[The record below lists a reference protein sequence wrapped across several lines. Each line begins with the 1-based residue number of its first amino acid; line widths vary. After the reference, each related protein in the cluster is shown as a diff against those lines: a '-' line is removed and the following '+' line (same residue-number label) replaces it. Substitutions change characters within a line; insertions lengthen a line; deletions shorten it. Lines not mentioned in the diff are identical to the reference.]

1 MEGIVPDKAVICAQV
16 VRVQD
21 VRGSRVSLPLLW
33 HDAMAYTTR
42 GIIERHFN
50 LMPDKVFRTNLAALQ
65 ADETLL
71 NDLSGDFDFGG
82 HGHMVDATSQE
93 LRFLKLAEVVGARSS
108 AVQLISLFMVA
119 GVCHLQTAPA
129 ATVDALLAI
138 ACSPTPTTELTASNA
153 REMLAAATVVIPMP
167 AVMPEAVAACSDG
180 AYSLALEEHQ
190 QLREQLSAFSAYAQT
205 PLQPSRGGASLA
217 DATVSNTVQAA
228 RAILGFAYN
237 VAHRDGTPDLRV
249 FLDGEMNASYVAWA
263 GTTRLKKPLTI
274 SLEVSCVVRILEYLG
289 SGPVRLDEP
298 NRVELDKLKTA
309 LRRLAS
315 QLSGL
320 HRPITS
326 VPELEAAGRWAEFS
340 LVQERVGAE
349 AASVLRIAE
358 DDAARTP
365 QLARRVHDSL
375 LSCLVTLDCAPN
387 RPGCLRLLKM
397 ANYAGACD
405 CVDGTCVGNR
415 FVGTTMVLTHTKTS
429 RTRDAIRVDFNGTMT
444 GQLMEHHS
452 GWAHDMLFTGEG
464 EADFNVWLNTR
475 GLPFGS
481 DESFSA
487 YLPRVLAKLDLPH
500 LSYTTLRHAAIVA
513 AAEWAS
519 RDEMEGL
526 ARSIGTST
534 RKCAEVY
541 DYCHAERAAG
551 RFLHAWRGRPG
562 GSSQQEETQPTLT
575 PPAEFQTQT
584 TLPRNEQPRTGMLQ
598 RIMSRFIG
606 SNSDNLVELTRAPV
620 AVTQPALL
628 EDEPVYTTSAAFKPA
643 PLLALHAHA
652 PRTHLPITASS
663 PPLMLTMG
671 PSTAMVTAK
680 AAKPRKQ
687 ARVED
692 GIGFAEFIASRKRVN
707 TGGPGRNA
715 APVLRA
721 LTSEQAEEA
730 MTSGMSSMRTAYA
743 YAYGFETMSGNREWL
758 RRKIEEAASV

>member
-1 MEGIVPDKAVICAQV
+1 MICAQV

-21 VRGSRVSLPLLW
+21 VRGARVPVPLLW

-50 LMPDKVFRTNLAALQ
+50 LMPDKLFRTNLAALQ

-82 HGHMVDATSQE
+82 HGHLVDATSQE

-108 AVQLISLFMVA
+108 AVQLISVFMAA
-119 GVCHLQTAPA
+119 GICHLQTAPSYA
-129 ATVDALLAI
+129 VDSLLAI
-138 ACSPTPTTELTASNA
+138 ACAATPPAELTASNV
-153 REMLAAATVVIPMP
+153 RELLAAATIVIPMP
-167 AVMPEAVAACSDG
+167 ASLPEAVAACQDG
-180 AYSLALEEHQ
+180 AYSLALEEHP
-190 QLREQLSAFSAYAQT
+190 QLRDQLAAFTEWAQS
-205 PLQPSRGGASLA
+205 PLQPSRGGAAVA
-217 DATVSNTVQAA
+217 DATVGNTTQAA

-249 FLDGEMNASYVAWA
+249 LLDGEMIASYVAWA
-263 GTTRLKKPLTI
+263 GATRLKKPLSI
-274 SLEVSCVVRILEYLG
+274 SLEVSCVVRILEYIG

-298 NRVELDKLKTA
+298 NRVELEKLKTA
-309 LRRLAS
+309 LRRIAS
-315 QLSGL
+315 QLAGL
-320 HRPITS
+320 HKPVTS
-326 VPELEAAGRWAEFS
+326 VQELEAAGRWAEFS
-340 LVQERVGAE
+340 IVQERVSAE
-349 AASVLRIAE
+349 AASVLRSAE
-358 DDAARTP
+358 YEDARTP
-365 QLARRVHDSL
+365 QLARLVHDSL

-397 ANYAGACD
+397 PNYAGACD
-405 CVDGTCVGNR
+405 CGDGTCVGNR
-415 FVGTTMVLTHTKTS
+415 FMGSTMVLTHTKTS
-429 RTRDAIRVDFNGTMT
+429 RSRDAIRVDFNGTMT
-444 GQLMEHHS
+444 GQLMAHHS
-452 GWAHDMLFTGEG
+452 GWARDMLFTGEG
-464 EADFNVWLNTR
+464 GADFNVWLNTR

-534 RKCAEVY
+534 RKCSEVY
-541 DYCHAERAAG
+541 DYCHTERAAG
-551 RFLHAWRGRPG
+551 RFLHAWRGRAG

-606 SNSDNLVELTRAPV
+606 SNSDKLVELTRAPV

-628 EDEPVYTTSAAFKPA
+628 EDEPVCTTSAAFKPA

-652 PRTHLPITASS
+652 PQASALATV
-663 PPLMLTMG
+663 P
-671 PSTAMVTAK
+671 VTAV
-680 AAKPRKQ
+680 KPRVRAHVDEGASFENFLAARKKQ
-687 ARVED
+687 
-692 GIGFAEFIASRKRVN
+692 N
-707 TGGPGRNA
+707 TGGPGRIA
-715 APVLRA
+715 SPVLRRV
-721 LTSEQAEEA
+721 TRVQAEEA
-730 MTSGMSSMRTAYA
+730 LESVSAMRAVYA
-743 YAYGFETMSGNREWL
+743 WCYGFETNSGNMPWL
-758 RRKIEEAASV
+758 RAKVIAAIDDAAPAAVGDDDM

>member
-606 SNSDNLVELTRAPV
+606 SNSDNLVELTPALV

-652 PRTHLPITASS
+652 PQASALATV
-663 PPLMLTMG
+663 P
-671 PSTAMVTAK
+671 VTAV
-680 AAKPRKQ
+680 KPRVRAHVDEGASFENFLAARKKQ
-687 ARVED
+687 
-692 GIGFAEFIASRKRVN
+692 N
-707 TGGPGRNA
+707 TGGPGRIA
-715 APVLRA
+715 SPVLRRV
-721 LTSEQAEEA
+721 TRVQAEEA
-730 MTSGMSSMRTAYA
+730 LESVSAMRAVYA
-743 YAYGFETMSGNREWL
+743 WCYGFETNSGNMPWL
-758 RRKIEEAASV
+758 RAKVIAAIDDAAPAAVGDDDM